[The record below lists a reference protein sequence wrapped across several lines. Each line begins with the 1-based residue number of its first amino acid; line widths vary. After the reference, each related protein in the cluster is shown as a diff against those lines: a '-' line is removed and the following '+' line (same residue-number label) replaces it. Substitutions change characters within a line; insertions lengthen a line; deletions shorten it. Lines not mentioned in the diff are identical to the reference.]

1 MHMNL
6 IKNEI
11 ETIKLNMHSLAD
23 RNEVEERINKV
34 GNNINKTLEVVNK
47 ELMEYLHNMTDM
59 QNKNR
64 RK

>member
-23 RNEVEERINKV
+23 RNEVEERITKV

-47 ELMEYLHNMTDM
+47 
-59 QNKNR
+59 
-64 RK
+64 